1 MISARTLEQNYQ
13 RGPSQLKGNYPELGH
28 REANISLYI
37 WILGEFWYGLL
48 GRGCQT
54 AIQVGLF
61 LFIAGTG
68 RAQTIDSIPT
78 AYCTLSYGGLPSYN
92 QLEGKVTAPNPGSKS
107 MAQFVLEAFALA
119 NANNG
124 LMDPQ
129 SQSAV
134 VTALSLIQAM
144 WVPALLN
151 FKSYFAD
158 ASVSDF
164 NAVEFATESLVQIP
178 YRFPHLLAMYGPVN
192 QPGTIENLLA
202 ALLSE
207 GQIGAINHHFTVGY
221 TNQWMFRLCNLILTG
236 QGVTDGSGN
245 VLLAANADVLNRGRT
260 DFMAWASNVRED
272 GVREFM
278 SPTYA
283 GLDLEASGYLD
294 LYARDTGISAMAQQ
308 AYKLFWID
316 LYANWYNR
324 GQRMGGT
331 HSRTYEFLVDQDRE
345 SDRFLNAVSH
355 PVLPLSPGWPVLLNS
370 RSYGYWRGQD
380 FIAYVLPPPSDVPL
394 LYGADLASGGSRT
407 ILRSFA
413 SDGNYDPDYMY
424 GENYMANPTGAGGL
438 SYPFSVGSAECFYND
453 LTFEGLTIMMPGDA
467 TTSNVNF
474 NMQGR
479 KDYYLQV
486 VCSDGKADTLKPF
499 IASSQN
505 AAETLF
511 LAASPGAADKA
522 AVEVSSSIVIP
533 NTAQVWIGTAST
545 AVSLSPGQSV
555 PLTAGSTLFIQ
566 TSNSGQTDCL
576 VTGIRFLLS
585 TDMNGS
591 PLGLSLVNDG
601 AAFNALRVTCIHS
614 ANPPTGGQAVMA
626 VWTRTGYCSD
636 TGTAFNLFR
645 SAFTSA
651 AVVNNYNPGSGD
663 VFLSVPGLANVLTVS
678 ANVSAQSTTS
688 LGGDDLDLSFTDP
701 LLSVNGLEYVP
712 STLQDWAS
720 EDLGNATGGSAVE
733 RTSNGFYTGQVQVS
747 GAGTDIW
754 GTADGFQFYYQTL
767 TGNGT
772 VIGRVASLPS
782 GSGISGSAKAG
793 LMMRNDLSG
802 SSANALIDLMGT
814 SGTRFSVRTSAGA
827 VSTRA
832 GIAKI
837 AAPYWFKLTR
847 AGNVFTGYSSPDGAA
862 WTQVSA
868 PATIAMKNVIYVGMA
883 VTSANPSS
891 LIPAGF
897 DNVGILQQ

>member
-1 MISARTLEQNYQ
+1 MVSARTLEQNYQ

-61 LFIAGTG
+61 LLIAGTG

-331 HSRTYEFLVDQDRE
+331 HSRTYEFLVDQDKRATAF
-345 SDRFLNAVSH
+345 SMRPVTQSSRYRRAGRFCSTPEAMGIGAGRI
-355 PVLPLSPGWPVLLNS
+355 LSPM
-370 RSYGYWRGQD
+370 SYHLPATCR
-380 FIAYVLPPPSDVPL
+380 FSTAPTLPP
-394 LYGADLASGGSRT
+394 
-407 ILRSFA
+407 
-413 SDGNYDPDYMY
+413 
-424 GENYMANPTGAGGL
+424 AGREP
-438 SYPFSVGSAECFYND
+438 YCV
-453 LTFEGLTIMMPGDA
+453 
-467 TTSNVNF
+467 
-474 NMQGR
+474 
-479 KDYYLQV
+479 
-486 VCSDGKADTLKPF
+486 
-499 IASSQN
+499 
-505 AAETLF
+505 
-511 LAASPGAADKA
+511 ASPATA
-522 AVEVSSSIVIP
+522 IMIP
-533 NTAQVWIGTAST
+533 TTCTGKITWPIPPAQEG
-545 AVSLSPGQSV
+545 
-555 PLTAGSTLFIQ
+555 
-566 TSNSGQTDCL
+566 
-576 VTGIRFLLS
+576 
-585 TDMNGS
+585 
-591 PLGLSLVNDG
+591 
-601 AAFNALRVTCIHS
+601 
-614 ANPPTGGQAVMA
+614 
-626 VWTRTGYCSD
+626 
-636 TGTAFNLFR
+636 
-645 SAFTSA
+645 
-651 AVVNNYNPGSGD
+651 
-663 VFLSVPGLANVLTVS
+663 
-678 ANVSAQSTTS
+678 
-688 LGGDDLDLSFTDP
+688 
-701 LLSVNGLEYVP
+701 
-712 STLQDWAS
+712 
-720 EDLGNATGGSAVE
+720 
-733 RTSNGFYTGQVQVS
+733 
-747 GAGTDIW
+747 
-754 GTADGFQFYYQTL
+754 
-767 TGNGT
+767 
-772 VIGRVASLPS
+772 
-782 GSGISGSAKAG
+782 
-793 LMMRNDLSG
+793 
-802 SSANALIDLMGT
+802 
-814 SGTRFSVRTSAGA
+814 
-827 VSTRA
+827 
-832 GIAKI
+832 
-837 AAPYWFKLTR
+837 
-847 AGNVFTGYSSPDGAA
+847 
-862 WTQVSA
+862 
-868 PATIAMKNVIYVGMA
+868 
-883 VTSANPSS
+883 
-891 LIPAGF
+891 
-897 DNVGILQQ
+897 